1 MADKG
6 ILLSSEA
13 VEEVT
18 EQLQLGQ
25 QLLKSLPDSMWKLS
39 IRVIFCIVV
48 FLVGSRLISL
58 VRRLAANALKRSS
71 AGKEAAQFLDSVL
84 KVGLYVFLLLQLA
97 VHMGIDATSIA
108 TVIGSAAVAI
118 GLAFQGSLKNCI
130 GGILIMVLH
139 PFKVGDYIIESAY
152 GHEGTVNEI
161 TIFYTKLATI
171 DNRIILVPNGSLAD
185 TSIVNVTNED
195 FRRLEIKVGISYG
208 ADIRRARQVLEEL
221 IGQDER
227 ICQDREITVF
237 VDELGESS
245 VVLGLRVWTRT
256 GDFWKLKWD
265 MLEKIKYAFDE
276 NGIGIPFPQMDVHLD
291 REEGRRNV

>member
-84 KVGLYVFLLLQLA
+84 KVGLYAFLMLQLA

-130 GGILIMVLH
+130 GGILI
-139 PFKVGDYIIESAY
+139 ISSS
-152 GHEGTVNEI
+152 
-161 TIFYTKLATI
+161 
-171 DNRIILVPNGSLAD
+171 DNQSNG
-185 TSIVNVTNED
+185 
-195 FRRLEIKVGISYG
+195 
-208 ADIRRARQVLEEL
+208 
-221 IGQDER
+221 
-227 ICQDREITVF
+227 
-237 VDELGESS
+237 
-245 VVLGLRVWTRT
+245 
-256 GDFWKLKWD
+256 
-265 MLEKIKYAFDE
+265 
-276 NGIGIPFPQMDVHLD
+276 
-291 REEGRRNV
+291 